1 MHHTAAEDIA
11 AGMAPVGRRA
21 LDWEAAVHTGL
32 GEGEV
37 AGHIALVD
45 ADQAVV
51 HSYPEEGQVVDHTD
65 LVEDQAVVVRTGQAG
80 EHRRA
85 GSDTV
90 LDVAGLGEDT
100 ETGPEEERRMVEEDT
115 GLAGLVDLADLAD
128 LADLGTARQE
138 AVVVRTRS
146 TAVVL
151 AGAALADA
159 GQGAAV
165 HSYPEEDQVTD
176 HTGPAEVPGRKEVG
190 EGSCRGLGNGG

>member
-1 MHHTAAEDIA
+1 MHHTAAEGIA
-11 AGMAPVGRRA
+11 DRMEAVGHRV

-37 AGHIALVD
+37 AGHTALVD
-45 ADQAVV
+45 AGRAVV
-51 HSYPEEGQVVDHTD
+51 HNCPEEDQAAVHID
-65 LVEDQAVVVRTGQAG
+65 LVEDQVVVRTGQAG

-90 LDVAGLGEDT
+90 LDVAVLGEDT
-100 ETGPEEERRMVEEDT
+100 EIGPVEERRTVEEDT
-115 GLAGLVDLADLAD
+115 GLAGLADRADRVDLD
-128 LADLGTARQE
+128 TVRQE

-146 TAVVL
+146 TAVVP

-159 GQGAAV
+159 GRGAAV
-165 HSYPEEDQVTD
+165 HSYPEEDQVAD

-190 EGSCRGLGNGG
+190 EGSCRRLGISVQLV